1 MNNYEE
7 NAMMEFVL
15 KSVFWSPFLLP
26 IPAQIPVSIQ
36 EN

>member
-7 NAMMEFVL
+7 NAMMEFDL
-15 KSVFWSPFLLP
+15 KSVLWSPFLP
-26 IPAQIPVSIQ
+26 ISAQNPVSIQ